1 MSARYGLHTKVKVP
15 AMSLSY
21 LRRII
26 QNLKSTAAVKYKVPL
41 SGERE
46 RERERAF
53 MEIREATVTSF
64 KKNQLHMYRNL
75 GLTRLE

>member
-1 MSARYGLHTKVKVP
+1 MPARCGLHTQVKVP
-15 AMSLSY
+15 AMSFSY

-41 SGERE
+41 SG
-46 RERERAF
+46 ERAF

>member
-1 MSARYGLHTKVKVP
+1 MPARCGLHTKVKVP

-41 SGERE
+41 SGERV
-46 RERERAF
+46 F
-53 MEIREATVTSF
+53 MEVREATVTSF